1 MFGLSGEQ
9 LNQLLEG
16 CTFMFEQFTYNV
28 AKPAAVATALEKAG
42 FTEEHA
48 GAVSAVWVAEAEPL
62 LKRIQNEQFG
72 PQTLDSISWSLNLQ
86 SSEDTQGRM
95 SKPTAIMELELKAV
109 DASADGS
116 FDVEHIA
123 IESTHDELHSMFE
136 NMERIQEQ
144 LDQIS

>member
-28 AKPAAVATALEKAG
+28 AKPPAVVTALEKAG

-62 LKRIQNEQFG
+62 LKRVQNEQFG
-72 PQTLDSISWSLNLQ
+72 PRTLDSISWSLNLQ

-95 SKPTAIMELELKAV
+95 SKPTAIMGKF
-109 DASADGS
+109 SC
-116 FDVEHIA
+116 A
-123 IESTHDELHSMFE
+123 ICRCVRSLGLFLTECVCVYRAGAQGGGCIHG
-136 NMERIQEQ
+136 RIVRCGAHC
-144 LDQIS
+144 D